1 MLYRSAK
8 NSWLRAWGMRVAQRR
23 GMKRAVVAVA
33 RRLGVVLHR
42 MWVDGTQFRFSLADN
57 SAKGAC

>member
-23 GMKRAVVAVA
+23 VMKRAVVAVA

-42 MWVDGTQFRFSLADN
+42 MWTDETQFLFSQAT
-57 SAKGAC
+57 APVEGA